1 MSKYITTL
9 HYAHL
14 PISSKGKTN
23 MHQEYLRTKAVN
35 LIVEFVLPRHNK
47 VELDD
52 EFRCV
57 FLTEV
62 GLRSDCLDS
71 LQECV
76 NELVEIVKTK
86 SYLEI

>member
-1 MSKYITTL
+1 MNNYITTT

-14 PISSKGKTN
+14 PIYSKGNTT
-23 MHQEYLRTKAVN
+23 MHQEWLRVKAVN
-35 LIVEFVLPRHNK
+35 LIVEFVLQRHNK
-47 VELDD
+47 VEVDE

-62 GLRSDCLDS
+62 GLRSDCLES
-71 LQECV
+71 LQECLG
-76 NELVEIVKTK
+76 ELFEIVKTK